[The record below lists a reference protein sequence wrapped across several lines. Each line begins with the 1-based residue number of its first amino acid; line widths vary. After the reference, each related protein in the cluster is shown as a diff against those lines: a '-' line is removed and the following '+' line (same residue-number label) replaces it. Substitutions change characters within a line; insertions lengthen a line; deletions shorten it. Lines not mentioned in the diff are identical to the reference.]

1 MNEHDRNNLNFILSL
16 DQQEDFERW
25 AKTLSMDDMNY
36 AIELIKAETTKVI
49 MLHAEVYDT
58 IEDTSLARYVLKKF
72 MK

>member
-16 DQQEDFERW
+16 DKQEDFERW

-58 IEDTSLARYVLKKF
+58 VEDTALARLVLKKF